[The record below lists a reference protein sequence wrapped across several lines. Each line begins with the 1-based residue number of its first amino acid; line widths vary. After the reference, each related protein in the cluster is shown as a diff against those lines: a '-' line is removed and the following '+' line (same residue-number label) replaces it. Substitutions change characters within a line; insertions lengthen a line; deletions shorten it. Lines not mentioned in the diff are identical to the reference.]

1 MAREIVDDS
10 LLFAAYRY
18 EVNRHR
24 LSRYW
29 QLHPQADN
37 AREWANHFASR
48 LRGLGTTV
56 SPID

>member
-1 MAREIVDDS
+1 MRSIVDDS

-18 EVNRHR
+18 EVSRHR

-29 QLHPQADN
+29 QLHQQADN

-48 LRGLGTTV
+48 LRGLGNTV
-56 SPID
+56 DSIS